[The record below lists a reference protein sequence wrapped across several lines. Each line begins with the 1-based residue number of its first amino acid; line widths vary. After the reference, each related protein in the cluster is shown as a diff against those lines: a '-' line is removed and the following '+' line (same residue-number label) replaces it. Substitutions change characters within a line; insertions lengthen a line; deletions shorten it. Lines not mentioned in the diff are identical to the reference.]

1 MPHTI
6 FTAIDNEHARRLA
19 ELDTTHRL
27 HDGTIWSPE
36 DYDRRVAREMFR
48 YEQARTAVRKYYQ
61 TVEQWEHEQTG
72 FWAWEL
78 RR

>member
-6 FTAIDNEHARRLA
+6 FTAIDNAHAQRLA
-19 ELDTTHRL
+19 DLDTFYKAAGKL
-27 HDGTIWSPE
+27 WCSQE
-36 DYDRRVAREMFR
+36 DYDRRLAREMFR

-61 TVEQWEHEQTG
+61 TVDQWEHEESG